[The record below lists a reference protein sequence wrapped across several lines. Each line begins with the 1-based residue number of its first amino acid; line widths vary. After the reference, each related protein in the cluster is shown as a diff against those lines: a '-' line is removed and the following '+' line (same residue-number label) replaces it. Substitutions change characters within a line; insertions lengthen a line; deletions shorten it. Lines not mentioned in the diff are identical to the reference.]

1 MRLLSSLVRRLLN
14 RSILY
19 GSSQSYTYCNCDKI
33 VTFFTG
39 RTTDNLFPV
48 FNYFQLWFWPYEIL
62 GNRCQ
67 LALFTFVIYTVH
79 NNVCIMHSTYTANL
93 RSSFER
99 LIPSGVLHSF
109 ALLLSAAANEW
120 RCGSLDYIMPEVRGW
135 GCGLQSGWDHSCS
148 VISLI
153 ACSEYYDQGFGG

>member
-39 RTTDNLFPV
+39 RTTDSSV
-48 FNYFQLWFWPYEIL
+48 QLLPTLILTHEIL
-62 GNRCQ
+62 GNHCQ

-99 LIPSGVLHSF
+99 LIQSGVGHSF
-109 ALLLSAAANEW
+109 ALLLSTAANEW
-120 RCGSLDYIMPEVRGW
+120 RCGILDEITFAGSSKF
-135 GCGLQSGWDHSCS
+135 SGG
-148 VISLI
+148 VV
-153 ACSEYYDQGFGG
+153 